1 MNSETKKNNVS
12 LVSIAK
18 SIDLIFMRMAT
29 LATKDEVVE
38 IIKPLLEP
46 LATRAEVIELI
57 KPLATRDEVS
67 EIIKPLATTQLV
79 DDLAIAVMNGFDRI
93 DRRFAEMDE
102 RFNGVDK
109 RFDALEEK
117 VTRIDTRLTNGLDNV
132 LLHYAQRV
140 EFDQLDVRCKK
151 LERRVFA

>member
-46 LATRAEVIELI
+46 LATRAEV
-57 KPLATRDEVS
+57 V